1 MNSYCSDFS
10 EKNVRPHV
18 RDFYNKIL
26 SVVEGGQLVDKVNVG
41 DLRALIYGQLE
52 DLVIPYEEL
61 EFEGLVG
68 SGSTSKVYKG
78 CFRFCDVAFKQIN
91 ISLCSGKQLTY
102 LFNELTCM
110 KKLRHPNVVL
120 LLGISIDD
128 MENLIIILEY
138 FEQLTMDQF
147 VKKYKGQIPIS
158 TKCEILFDIGKF
170 LTFNNL

>member
-1 MNSYCSDFS
+1 
-10 EKNVRPHV
+10 
-18 RDFYNKIL
+18 
-26 SVVEGGQLVDKVNVG
+26 
-41 DLRALIYGQLE
+41 
-52 DLVIPYEEL
+52 
-61 EFEGLVG
+61 
-68 SGSTSKVYKG
+68 VYKG

-91 ISLCSGKQLTY
+91 ISLYSEKQLTY
-102 LFNELTCM
+102 LLNELTCM

-170 LTFNNL
+170 LTLKVCSEGAQLFPQQHAENYPQRLETREHIYHERPQGQSWRLRVSDYFLN

>member
-1 MNSYCSDFS
+1 
-10 EKNVRPHV
+10 
-18 RDFYNKIL
+18 
-26 SVVEGGQLVDKVNVG
+26 
-41 DLRALIYGQLE
+41 
-52 DLVIPYEEL
+52 
-61 EFEGLVG
+61 
-68 SGSTSKVYKG
+68 VYKG

-91 ISLCSGKQLTY
+91 ISLYSEKQLTY
-102 LFNELTCM
+102 LLNELTCM

-170 LTFNNL
+170 LTLKKL